1 VLDPF
6 AGSGTTGDIAQHL
19 NRDAILIELN
29 PEYVK
34 IIEKRVHSNEQLV
47 V

>member
-6 AGSGTTGDIAQHL
+6 AGAGTTGLVAERL
-19 NRDAILIELN
+19 GRDCTMVELN

-34 IIEKRVHSNEQLV
+34 IIERRLCGDLL
-47 V
+47 